1 MAKSLS
7 YKKQQSITLKVSG
20 TYDADKMVIIV
31 DDEEKD
37 IKTLFKD
44 FNGFDVSISIQVKQD
59 EELEEPTDNS

>member
-20 TYDADKMVIIV
+20 VYDADNMTITV

-44 FNGFDVSISIQVKQD
+44 FNALDVSLSIQVKQD
-59 EELEEPTDNS
+59 EELDEPSDTE